1 MKSNSCDCV
10 FLPWVDLKLMKIA
23 RDDPNPVLRITEMF
37 ANYQIEQRK
46 VKEAR
51 NELEFVKKQLVD
63 AQTTL
68 IEKNKNFAELE
79 AKYARLNQENAVN
92 FSIFILE
99 FYKRKNLRVSNLGHK
114 ILEIISFIR

>member
-92 FSIFILE
+92 FSFWNFIKGKIFGSATSVT
-99 FYKRKNLRVSNLGHK
+99 KSWK
-114 ILEIISFIR
+114 

>member
-1 MKSNSCDCV
+1 M

-99 FYKRKNLRVSNLGHK
+99 FYKRKNLRVSNLSHK